1 MRWHSCAVNPAAS
14 GGAERET
21 RELTRPARQ
30 PVPPVLPLGTLV
42 RVPDRGEM
50 FVRYLPGPP
59 GAATVLLLHGWMASA
74 DINWLGAFPAL
85 AGKYHVLAMDVRGH
99 GRGIRSAEPFT
110 LEDCADDAAALL
122 HTLGIRDAIVAGYSM
137 GGPISLLLAQP
148 SEAGARA
155 RAHRDSG
162 RHRSRRRRARDE
174 PLRAAARA
182 VAAFRCAGPRAPA
195 PRTRR
200 DPERLGDLGEYAPW
214 LAGEMKRLHPV
225 DVVDAGKAIAA
236 FDARDWLDELRVPVA
251 SVVTTKDWA
260 VRPAKQYATA
270 VALGATVFE
279 LDAGHAVCATDPSA
293 FGGAVRDALD
303 AVAAS
308 ARRERWR
315 SRLSDWWTRIDG
327 DRSDRGAPGGRADH
341 RPGGDPE
348 RDPAAAAPNAGARD
362 AARQRLMTNSSTGSS
377 NPRSS
382 RAPTG
387 SAV

>member
-1 MRWHSCAVNPAAS
+1 
-14 GGAERET
+14 
-21 RELTRPARQ
+21 
-30 PVPPVLPLGTLV
+30 V

-137 GGPISLLLAQP
+137 GGPISLLLARNHP
-148 SEAGARA
+148 RRVRGLVLIATAADIGRAGGERGMSLFV
-155 RAHRDSG
+155 RLLGPLLRSG
-162 RHRSRRRRARDE
+162 VQDLALRHLA
-174 PLRAAARA
+174 
-182 VAAFRCAGPRAPA
+182 
-195 PRTRR
+195 RR

-279 LDAGHAVCATDPSA
+279 LDAGHAVCASDPSA

-327 DRSDRGAPGGRADH
+327 D
-341 RPGGDPE
+341 DPTVALPTGE
-348 RDPAAAAPNAGARD
+348 PITIPSEIPNAT
-362 AARQRLMTNSSTGSS
+362 RQLPPRTQELVTQPVSS
-377 NPRSS
+377 
-382 RAPTG
+382 
-387 SAV
+387 